1 MVTHIVFFNVV
12 ENFEGQSKQQI
23 LSKMKSDLEALK
35 GKVPVIR
42 DITVGINAKPDQN
55 AWDLALYTKFDSF
68 ADLDAYQ
75 KHPDHVAVG
84 QFIGKVKSGRAVVD
98 FEG

>member
-12 ENFEGQSKQQI
+12 ENHEGMLKNQI
-23 LSKMKSDLEALK
+23 LAKIKSDLEALK

-42 DITVGINAKPDQN
+42 DITVGINAKADPN

-68 ADLDAYQ
+68 DDLDIYQ
-75 KHPDHVAVG
+75 KHPDHVAVA
-84 QFIGKVKSGRAVVD
+84 QFIGKVKTGRAVVD
-98 FEG
+98 FN